1 MSDTTDAGALFQ
13 AGQLPEAVAAATA
26 VLRKKPTDLATRV
39 LLAELLLFQGNADR
53 ADLILDA
60 AADVAP
66 DAALVISE
74 FRQLL
79 RADQAR
85 RQLNREGRVPEFL
98 SEPTPAM
105 AATLAARVA
114 LRSGDTSAAARSI
127 TEAETGRPVLAGDRA
142 GGVTFDDFRDA
153 DDLCAGVFEVLTTT
167 GKYYWIPA
175 ERVESVT
182 FHRPER
188 PRDLFWRRA
197 TMVVRDGPDGD
208 VYIPAIYDTD
218 LTDLPNAVRLGR
230 ETDWREVAAGVTLGL
245 GQRMF
250 LVGDDALGIF
260 DLTELSFAGSHGG
273 NTNGPAPA

>member
-1 MSDTTDAGALFQ
+1 MNDVTDAGALFH
-13 AGQLPEAVAAATA
+13 AGQLNEAVSAANAA
-26 VLRKKPTDLATRV
+26 LRKKPTDLAARV
-39 LLAELLLFQGNADR
+39 LLAELLLFQGNAGR

-60 AADVAP
+60 AADMTP

-85 RQLNREGRVPEFL
+85 RQLTREGRVPEFL
-98 SEPTPAM
+98 YDPTPAM
-105 AATLAARVA
+105 SATLAARVA
-114 LRSGDTSAAARSI
+114 LRSADPGAAARSI
-127 TEAETGRPVLAGDRA
+127 AEAEASRPLLAGDRA
-142 GGVTFDDFRDA
+142 GGATFDDFRDV
-153 DDLCAGVFEVLTTT
+153 DDVCAGIFEVLTTT

-175 ERVESVT
+175 ERVESII
-182 FHRPER
+182 FHPPER

-197 TMVVRDGPDGD
+197 TMVVRGGPDGD

-218 LTDLPNAVRLGR
+218 AADLPDPVQLGR
-230 ETDWREVAAGVTLGL
+230 ETDWREVAPGVTLGL

-260 DLTELSFAGSHGG
+260 ELTELSFGNGS
-273 NTNGPAPA
+273 ASA